1 MGTDNPTVSFTQVA
15 CPAALTDKSGCIR
28 ADDGTSK
35 APTGAIVAASSLVA
49 ASSGGAVVAS
59 SIAASTHSVVVAS
72 TGSPIAVSSV
82 VASSGGGG
90 AAPVAGSTHSVI
102 VAVELS
108 TLSVLISS
116 KTTTSTAS
124 TINTV
129 SGKPAVSLASSNIP
143 TISHYGQCG
152 GYPGVYTGSTT
163 CETPYKCVYNNPY
176 FSQCL

>member
-35 APTGAIVAASSLVA
+35 APTGAIVAASSFGGTVASSLVA

-108 TLSVLISS
+108 TLSVYYQYSEHN
-116 KTTTSTAS
+116 KH
-124 TINTV
+124 
-129 SGKPAVSLASSNIP
+129 GER
-143 TISHYGQCG
+143 Q
-152 GYPGVYTGSTT
+152 TGS
-163 CETPYKCVYNNPY
+163 ELSK
-176 FSQCL
+176 Q